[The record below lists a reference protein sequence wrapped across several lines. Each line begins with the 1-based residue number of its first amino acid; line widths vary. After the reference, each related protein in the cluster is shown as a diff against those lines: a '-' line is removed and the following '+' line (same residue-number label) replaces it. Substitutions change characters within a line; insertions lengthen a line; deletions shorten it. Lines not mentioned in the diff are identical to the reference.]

1 MTQTSIV
8 PQVSHVVVVEDDEIT
23 RIKIAA
29 YFEKAG
35 YQVSQAASAGEMRAV
50 MAETPADV
58 VLLDINLPGEDG
70 LSLTRELRH
79 GSMLGII
86 LVTGR
91 TDAIDRVVGLEMG
104 ADDYVTKPFEPRE
117 LLARVKN
124 LLWRMAAAQP
134 VSAPQDEGKGR
145 IRFGACSFD
154 IAGRKLTVH
163 DVPVRLTRA
172 EYEMLVALVSA
183 PNQVQSRDRLL
194 AHISHRGDVPSDRTA
209 DVLIKRL
216 RQKIETDP
224 KMPLHIV
231 TVHGEGYLFSV

>member
-1 MTQTSIV
+1 MTIDEPLA
-8 PQVSHVVVVEDDEIT
+8 PQHHVIVVEDDEIT
-23 RIKIAA
+23 RIKISA

-35 YQVSQAASAGEMRAV
+35 YRVSQAASAKDMRAV
-50 MAETPADV
+50 MAVDPADV

-79 GSMLGII
+79 ESNLGIV

-124 LLWRMAAAQP
+124 LLWRMAAAHKTP
-134 VSAPQDEGKGR
+134 SDEGSKGR
-145 IRFGACSFD
+145 VRFGACSFD
-154 IAGRKLTVH
+154 IEGRNLTVRGE
-163 DVPVRLTRA
+163 PVRLTRA
-172 EYEMLVALVSA
+172 EYEMLVSLASA
-183 PNQVQSRDRLL
+183 PRQVLSRDRLL
-194 AHISHRGDVPSDRTA
+194 ARISHRGDTPSDRTV

-216 RQKIETDP
+216 RQKIEADP
-224 KMPLHIV
+224 KTPEHIV
-231 TVHGEGYLFSV
+231 TVHGEGYLFSP